1 MVMGKATHIKYEARG
16 DELGQLRTRD
26 LHHLV
31 RMDMIYPL

>member
-16 DELGQLRTRD
+16 DELGQLRTWD
-26 LHHLV
+26 LHRFM